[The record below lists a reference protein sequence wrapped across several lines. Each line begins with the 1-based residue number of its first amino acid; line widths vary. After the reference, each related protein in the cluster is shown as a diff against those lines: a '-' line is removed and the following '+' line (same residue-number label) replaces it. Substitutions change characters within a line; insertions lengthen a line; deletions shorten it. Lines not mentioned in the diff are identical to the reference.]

1 MKKFL
6 SMLAAMAALV
16 GVTYAEDED
25 SDEADGP
32 DMRPMAYIDA
42 KSIQNK
48 TDNSKANFS
57 GLCDRL
63 NNALVETGVY
73 RVLSEEDIARIT
85 DADGLLKVVSED
97 KKDVN
102 VNVPGFR
109 LTMTVMTYG
118 DTKSTGHDM
127 MSGAGKVENIAKIEL
142 ILKVVDMRTAE
153 TVKSKNIEGSARGKI
168 VAVGK
173 TEKTE
178 SNLTE
183 QLLQAATKDVCN
195 KIVKELIMLTP
206 FGIMGVDDGKVL
218 VDVPAGLAKEYKT
231 LDVKKCGK
239 RIKNKRTGKWTYP
252 EKKVAT
258 LKVED
263 VTEDTVS
270 CAIVDGEVKPD
281 EDADEGCEY
290 DKYRVRISGTTDV
303 AKPVVSAPVAPTS
316 SEDPF

>member
-6 SMLAAMAALV
+6 SMLTAMAACI
-16 GVTYAEDED
+16 GAASAEDEE
-25 SDEADGP
+25 EADGP

-48 TDNSKANFS
+48 TDDSKANFS

-85 DADGLLKVVSED
+85 DANGLFKVVSD
-97 KKDVN
+97 DAKDTAVKQ
-102 VNVPGFR
+102 PGYR
-109 LTMTVMTYG
+109 LAMTVMTYG
-118 DTKSTGHDM
+118 DTKGVGHNM
-127 MSGAGKVENIAKIEL
+127 MNGDGKLVREAKIEL
-142 ILKVVDMRTAE
+142 ILKVVNMRSGE
-153 TVKSKNIEGSARGKI
+153 TEKSKNLESMAKGELNAAGQ
-168 VAVGK
+168 
-173 TEKTE
+173 TEKSE
-178 SNLTE
+178 SNLKE

-206 FGIMGVDDGKVL
+206 FGVMTVEDGKVV
-218 VDVPAGLAKEYKT
+218 VDVPPALAKEFK
-231 LDVKKCGK
+231 LFEVKKCGK

-263 VTEDTVS
+263 VTEDSVS
-270 CAIVDGEVKPD
+270 CSIVDGEIKP
-281 EDADEGCEY
+281 EEGAEEGCEY
-290 DKYRVRISGTTDV
+290 DKYRVRIAGSTGVTSPSPTNPG
-303 AKPVVSAPVAPTS
+303 ATKPPS
-316 SEDPF
+316 SDDPF